1 MTPGTLYLVATP
13 IGNLEDITFR
23 AIKTLRNVDLVLAE
37 DTRRGG
43 ILLKHFDTHKP
54 LFSFFEGNEVRR
66 IPEILA
72 RLRSGENIA
81 LVTDAGTP
89 LISDPG
95 FKLVRQIIEEGFE
108 VDSIPGPSAVLTA
121 LTISGKPT
129 DKFLFL
135 GYLPK
140 SIGKLKKT
148 LLNLKKIRQIQKMT
162 VILFESPHR
171 LLKTLEEI
179 GNNFGDTEIVICREL
194 TKIHQE
200 IRREKISQAT
210 NHFSKT
216 KPKGE
221 FTLIFN

>member
-23 AIKTLRNVDLVLAE
+23 AIKTLKSVDLVLAE

-43 ILLKHFDTHKP
+43 ILLRHFGIEKP
-54 LFSFFEGNEVRR
+54 QFSFFEGNEVRR

-95 FKLVRQIIEEGFE
+95 FKLVRQIIREGLE
-108 VDSIPGPSAVLTA
+108 VDSIPGPSVVLTA
-121 LTISGKPT
+121 LTISGLPT

-140 SIGKLKKT
+140 SIGKLTKT
-148 LLNLKKIRQIQKMT
+148 LLNFKKIRQIQKIT

-179 GNNFGDTEIVICREL
+179 GNNFGDIEIVICREL

-200 IRREKISQAT
+200 VRREKTSQAI
-210 NHFSKT
+210 NHFRKT
-216 KPKGE
+216 HPKGE
-221 FTLIFN
+221 FTLIF